1 MGYQTAIIRYL
12 NKRPHIIKNR
22 SVLTL
27 GKLYPSPQL
36 FGSISKIIPEIESV
50 SRDGFS
56 EAFLKDHLKASKVSV
71 GDVDAYQGADL
82 IVNLNKPVESDLIDK
97 FDTLI
102 DFGTLEHLSN
112 LTCAIENYF
121 KLLKPGGFYCFLLP
135 ANNWLD
141 HGFFQFSPTFFTDF
155 CAQNDGIV
163 GRDLFYVCSNRL
175 LHFSESD
182 HYIRRVLAKTSQP
195 VFIGGLIEK
204 ITPNVCLDLLQS
216 KYISSY
222 KSNENAKHSQVAK
235 NEACFP
241 QEEQRKRVFRSL
253 ISRMAILPTSTQL
266 VLLEFFKSG

>member
-12 NKRPHIIKNR
+12 NNRPHIIKNR

-36 FGSISKIIPEIESV
+36 FGSRSKIIPEIAPV
-50 SRDGFS
+50 SRDDFS

-71 GDVDAYQGADL
+71 VDVDVYQGADL
-82 IVNLNKPVESDLIDK
+82 IVNLNKPVGSDLINK

-121 KLLKPGGFYCFLLP
+121 NLLKPGGFYCFLLP

-155 CAQNDGIV
+155 CAQNDGV
-163 GRDLFYVCSNRL
+163 FGHDLFYVCGNRL

-182 HYIRRVLAKTSQP
+182 HYVRRVLAKTSQP
-195 VFIGGLIEK
+195 VFVGGVIEK
-204 ITPNVCLDLLQS
+204 IGPNVCLDLLQS

-222 KSNENAKHSQVAK
+222 KSVENSEHSRVSK
-235 NEACFP
+235 SEAGFP
-241 QEEQRKRVFRSL
+241 QEGSRKRVFRSL
-253 ISRMAILPTSTQL
+253 ISRMSVLPTSMQL
-266 VLLEFFKSG
+266 VLLEFFKSS